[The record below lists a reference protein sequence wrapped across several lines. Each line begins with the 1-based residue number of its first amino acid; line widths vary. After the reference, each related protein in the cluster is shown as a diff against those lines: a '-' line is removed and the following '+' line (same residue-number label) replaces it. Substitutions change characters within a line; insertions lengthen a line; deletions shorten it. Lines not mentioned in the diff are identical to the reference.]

1 MPATATAGV
10 AACVRDRVLRS
21 RNRFWRPTDFD
32 GSRDAVEQALRRLVD
47 SDDLTHPRR
56 GLYWRGTKTPIGMAP
71 PPAALLAKAVVT
83 ESRGMGPA
91 AASAANALG
100 LSTQIPRLPV
110 FAVPTRIPESVPSAI
125 ALVSRAACRARVTVN
140 PRAAEVALLEVLRD
154 WNALVETDDAEA
166 KRVVRSHFAR
176 GALRPD
182 VLAKVAGTE
191 PAPVPERLAELL
203 ADCGYEQAAATVG
216 RVSKTHAI
224 IAK

>member
-1 MPATATAGV
+1 MTATTPASV
-10 AACVRDRVLRS
+10 AACVRNRVRRS
-21 RNRFWRPTDFD
+21 RNRFWRPADFD
-32 GSRDAVEQALRRLVD
+32 GSRAAVEQALLRLVD
-47 SDDLTHPRR
+47 SDDLTHLRR
-56 GLYWRGTKTPIGMAP
+56 GLYWRGTKTPLGMAP
-71 PPAALLAKAVVT
+71 PPVTLLAKAVAA
-83 ESRGMGPA
+83 EPRGMGPA

-110 FAVPTRIPESVPSAI
+110 FAVAARVPESMPSAI
-125 ALVSRAACRARVTVN
+125 ALVSRAACRARVRVN

-166 KRVVRSHFAR
+166 RRVVRSHFAC

-216 RVSKTHAI
+216 KAPKTHAI
-224 IAK
+224 IGK